1 MQCCVPARYESVLTE
16 KWQGTGE
23 GRRASVS
30 KGSIAQGD
38 GVGGADKTSMHG
50 REGDSGLAWGSR
62 AQEGRGRHPG
72 EDT

>member
-1 MQCCVPARYESVLTE
+1 M
-16 KWQGTGE
+16 
-23 GRRASVS
+23 S